1 MPPVYCPIQISL
13 KRKILLFVL
22 SLLAGILRFSLVGR
36 KCESKAI
43 VIEPFGMGDA
53 ISILPMVEQLSGC
66 FGEVAVVTKPAWSR
80 LFTAN
85 PKTKTFEANLP
96 WSNYSTASKYS
107 FTAYTQRPLRDL
119 LTKIRPF
126 ARGAVGF
133 DPRGDIRS
141 LLFLYIAGC
150 SKVYTLDHYLG
161 TNAKIPRWAARTR
174 KIDQNQQRWR
184 IACDLV
190 AAAGYGKAHTTPPAI
205 HNRKR
210 SLRTIKNIA
219 FLPVAPWLGRLWPK
233 ENCYELLSRVRAQGF
248 AVQGICGPKQKA
260 QTHEM
265 LRIEDI
271 TECTTVDSWIKS
283 LSEIDLLVT
292 LDSGPMHLAD
302 ALGVPLIALFGPGQL
317 PMWAPSGKF
326 SRVLHHQDPSHFR
339 PIHQIEGNE
348 KLGEALMGKI
358 TVKEVW
364 DSIQKLVDDLK
375 FSHSGIHAKGAKRLG
390 EPV

>member
-1 MPPVYCPIQISL
+1 MLPSSHAIQVSF
-13 KRKILLFVL
+13 KRKFLLFAF
-22 SLLAGILRFSLVGR
+22 SLLAAFLRLFRARGHAV
-36 KCESKAI
+36 SKAI
-43 VIEPFGMGDA
+43 VIEPFGMGDTV
-53 ISILPMVEQLSGC
+53 SILPMVEQLSGC

-96 WSNYSTASKYS
+96 WSYYSTASKYS
-107 FTAYTQRPLRDL
+107 FTAYTQRPLRNL

-126 ARGAVGF
+126 ARRAVGF

-141 LLFLYIAGC
+141 ILFLYIAGC

-161 TNAKIPRWAARTR
+161 TNAKIPNWAARTQ

-190 AAAGYGKAHTTPPAI
+190 AAAGYGKTHKTPPAI
-205 HNRKR
+205 HNGK
-210 SLRTIKNIA
+210 SNLRTINNIV
-219 FLPVAPWLGRLWPK
+219 FLPVAPWPGRLWPK
-233 ENCYELLSRVRAQGF
+233 EKWRELISRLRAQGF
-248 AVQGICGPKQKA
+248 AVQGICGPKQKL

-265 LRIEDI
+265 LGIEEI
-271 TECTTVDSWIKS
+271 TECTKVDSWIKS
-283 LSEIDLLVT
+283 LSEIDLLIT

-302 ALGVPLIALFGPGQL
+302 ALGLPLVALFGPGQL

-326 SRVLHHQDPSHFR
+326 SRILHHQDNPNVR

-348 KLGEALMGKI
+348 KLGEALMEKI
-358 TVKEVW
+358 TVNEVW
-364 DSIQKLVDDLK
+364 DCFQNLVDDLK
-375 FSHSGIHAKGAKRLG
+375 TTQ
-390 EPV
+390 

>member
-1 MPPVYCPIQISL
+1 MPPVYCPIQISI
-13 KRKILLFVL
+13 KRKFLLLVL
-22 SLLAGILRFSLVGR
+22 SLLAAFLRLFRARGR
-36 KCESKAI
+36 VASKAI

-66 FGEVAVVTKPAWSR
+66 FDEITVVTKPAWSR

-107 FTAYTQRPLRDL
+107 FTAYTQRPLRNL
-119 LTKIRPF
+119 LANIWPF
-126 ARGAVGF
+126 AGGAVGF

-141 LLFLYIAGC
+141 ILFLYIAGC

-161 TNAKIPRWAARTR
+161 TNAKIPNWAARTQ

-184 IACDLV
+184 IACELV
-190 AAAGYGKAHTTPPAI
+190 AAAGYGKAHSTPPAI
-205 HNRKR
+205 HNGK
-210 SLRTIKNIA
+210 SNLRTIKNIA
-219 FLPVAPWLGRLWPK
+219 FLPVAPWPGRLWPK
-233 ENCYELLSRVRAQGF
+233 ENWHELLSRVRAQGF
-248 AVQGICGPKQKA
+248 AVQGICGPKQKQ

-265 LRIEDI
+265 LGIEEI
-271 TECTTVDSWIKS
+271 TECTTIDSWIKS

-302 ALGVPLIALFGPGQL
+302 AVGVPLIALFGPGQL
-317 PMWAPSGKF
+317 PMWAPTGKF
-326 SRVLHHQDPSHFR
+326 SRVLHHQDPFHFR

>member
-1 MPPVYCPIQISL
+1 MPPVYCPVQISL

-22 SLLAGILRFSLVGR
+22 SLLAAVLRLFRARGR
-36 KCESKAI
+36 AVSKAI

-53 ISILPMVEQLSGC
+53 ISILPMVEQLSGY
-66 FGEVAVVTKPAWSR
+66 FDEVAVVTKPAWYQ

-85 PKTKTFEANLP
+85 PKTKIFEANLP

-141 LLFLYIAGC
+141 ILFLYMAGC
-150 SKVYTLDHYLG
+150 SKIYTLDHYLG
-161 TNAKIPRWAARTR
+161 TNAKIPRWAARTQ

-184 IACDLV
+184 IACDFV

-205 HNRKR
+205 HNGKS

-219 FLPVAPWLGRLWPK
+219 FLSVAPWPGRLWPK
-233 ENCYELLSRVRAQGF
+233 ENWRELLLRVRDQGF
-248 AVQGICGPKQKA
+248 AVHGISGPKQKQ

-265 LRIEDI
+265 LGIEEI
-271 TECTTVDSWIKS
+271 TECTKIDSWIKS
-283 LSEIDLLVT
+283 LSEIDLLIT

-317 PMWAPSGKF
+317 PMWAPSGKVA
-326 SRVLHHQDPSHFR
+326 RVLHHQEPPHFR
-339 PIHQIEGNE
+339 PIHQIDGNE
-348 KLGEALMGKI
+348 KLGEALMEKI
-358 TVKEVW
+358 TVEEVW
-364 DSIQKLVDDLK
+364 DCIEDLVNDLK
-375 FSHSGIHAKGAKRLG
+375 AMPFTSSY
-390 EPV
+390 

>member
-1 MPPVYCPIQISL
+1 MLPVSRTIQVSA
-13 KRKILLFVL
+13 KRRVLLFAF
-22 SLLAGILRFSLVGR
+22 SLLAAALRLFRSRGR
-36 KCESKAI
+36 AVSKAI

-53 ISILPMVEQLSGC
+53 ISILPMVEQLSGY
-66 FGEVAVVTKPAWSR
+66 FDEVAVLTKPAWSR
-80 LFTAN
+80 LFKAN

-107 FTAYTQRPLRDL
+107 FTAYTQRPLRNL
-119 LTKIRPF
+119 LANLRPF

-141 LLFLYIAGC
+141 ILFLYIAGC

-161 TNAKIPRWAARTR
+161 TNAKIPRWAARTQ

-190 AAAGYGKAHTTPPAI
+190 AAAGYGKAHTPPPTI
-205 HNRKR
+205 HNGKS

-219 FLPVAPWLGRLWPK
+219 FLPVAPWPGRSWPN
-233 ENCYELLSRVRAQGF
+233 ENWHELLSRVRAQGF
-248 AVQGICGPKQKA
+248 AVHGICGPKQKQ
-260 QTHEM
+260 QTYEM
-265 LRIEDI
+265 LGIEEI
-271 TECTTVDSWIKS
+271 TECTKIDSWIKS
-283 LSEIDLLVT
+283 LSEIDLLIT

-339 PIHQIEGNE
+339 PIHQIDGNE
-348 KLGEALMGKI
+348 KLGKALMEKI
-358 TVKEVW
+358 TVEEVW
-364 DSIQKLVDDLK
+364 DCIEDLVNDLK
-375 FSHSGIHAKGAKRLG
+375 ATPLTSSY
-390 EPV
+390 